1 MRRLFYWNI
10 NNGAV
15 IINIFHFMQALHA
28 GDIDSVM
35 TVRQQHKVFQRID
48 FAFVVDRLGINNRN
62 MQWTVVSK
70 DNVLALCCHCRFST
84 ALGSDVAIP
93 CGR

>member
-1 MRRLFYWNI
+1 MRWQNSVIYYRPSLYLLKRCDVYFYWNI

-28 GDIDSVM
+28 GDIDSVV

-70 DNVLALCCHCRFST
+70 R
-84 ALGSDVAIP
+84 
-93 CGR
+93 

>member
-1 MRRLFYWNI
+1 MRWQNSVIYYRPSLYLPKEVRRLFFYWNI

-70 DNVLALCCHCRFST
+70 R
-84 ALGSDVAIP
+84 
-93 CGR
+93 

>member
-1 MRRLFYWNI
+1 MRWQNSVIYYRPSLYLLKRCDVYFYWNI

-70 DNVLALCCHCRFST
+70 R
-84 ALGSDVAIP
+84 
-93 CGR
+93 